1 MKAERQKVL
10 DFQSYPFTFHLKNFA
25 SKAYLCAQMIAI
37 NNLTFEI
44 GARALYD
51 EANWHIKP
59 GEKIGLIGANGTGK
73 TTLLK
78 LIVGD
83 YTPTSGTISMAKDLT
98 MGYLNQ
104 DLLSY
109 SSDKNILHVAMEAFE
124 RQNQLHDEIEVL
136 LKKLETDYSE
146 DLLHKLSD
154 KQHEFE
160 VLDGYNI
167 EYKAHEILAGLGF
180 TEPDTHRKLSEFS
193 GGWRMRVMLAKILLQ
208 APDILL
214 LDEPTNHLDLPSIQ
228 WLEEYLK
235 AFEGAIIIVSHDRWF
250 LDRVIDRTVESRK
263 GKLTVYAGNYTFYL
277 EEKSQREEIQRG
289 EFKNQQA
296 KIRQEERL
304 IERFRAKASK
314 AKMAQSRIKALDKL
328 ERVDDV
334 DDDNPE
340 VSFSFR
346 FSRQSGR
353 HVVTLE
359 HVAKSFPTIEI
370 LDDAEALIEKGDK
383 IALIGANGKGK
394 STLLRII
401 AGADK
406 NFTGSV
412 QQGHNVTQTFFAQHQ
427 LEALHLEN
435 TILGELQSFAP
446 KHNETEL
453 RTILGSFLFTGDD
466 VFKKIKVLSGGEK
479 SRVALAKALTADA
492 NFLILDEPTNHLDMQ
507 SVNILIQ
514 ALQQYEGTIIVVSH
528 DRYFLDN
535 VANKIWFIEDHKIVT
550 YPGNYQEYDHWY
562 AKRKLQ
568 PKAEQAPKP
577 EKKEEKKE
585 PVATKK
591 PDDEK
596 AKQLKKLNQELAT
609 MEQQIEGLEKE
620 VKGLENQLADDKL
633 YTNATKA
640 QQVTDA
646 YQLKKLELKEVQAK
660 WENLAEHI
668 LELEA

>member
-1 MKAERQKVL
+1 
-10 DFQSYPFTFHLKNFA
+10 
-25 SKAYLCAQMIAI
+25 MIAI

-78 LIVGD
+78 IIVGD
-83 YTPTSGTISMAKDLT
+83 YKPTSGTISMAKDLT
-98 MGYLNQ
+98 LGYLNQ

-124 RQNQLHDEIEVL
+124 RQNQLHDEIENIL
-136 LKKLETDYSE
+136 QKLETDYSE

-160 VLDGYNI
+160 ALDGYNI
-167 EYKAHEILAGLGF
+167 EYKAHEILGF
-180 TEPDTHRKLSEFS
+180 TEADTHRKLSTFS

-214 LDEPTNHLDLPSIQ
+214 LDEPTNHLDLPSIV
-228 WLEEYLK
+228 WLEDYLK
-235 AFEGAIIIVSHDRWF
+235 AFDGAIVIVSHDRWF
-250 LDRVIDRTVESRK
+250 LDKVINRTVESRK
-263 GKLTVYAGNYTFYL
+263 GKLTVYSGNYTFYL
-277 EEKSQREEIQRG
+277 EEKAQREEIQRG
-289 EFKNQQA
+289 EFKNQQS
-296 KIRQEERL
+296 KIKQEERL

-314 AKMAQSRIKALDKL
+314 AKMAQSRIKMLDKM

-334 DDDNPE
+334 DDDNPS
-340 VSFSFR
+340 VNFAFR
-346 FSRQSGR
+346 FSKQSGR
-353 HVVTLE
+353 HVVTLDNI
-359 HVAKSFPTIEI
+359 VKKYPGLDI
-370 LDDAEALIEKGDK
+370 LTGAEAVIEKGDK

-401 AGADK
+401 AGADHE
-406 NFTGSV
+406 FTGKSET
-412 QQGHNVTQTFFAQHQ
+412 GHNVSQTFFAQHQ

-435 TILGELQSFAP
+435 TALQELQSFAP
-446 KHNETEL
+446 KHTETEL

-492 NFLILDEPTNHLDMQ
+492 NFLVLDEPTNHLDIA

-514 ALQQYEGTIIVVSH
+514 ALQQFEGTFIVVSH

-535 VANKIWFIEDHKIVT
+535 IANKIWFIEDQQIKQ
-550 YPGNYQEYDHWY
+550 YPGTYAEFDVWF
-562 AKRKLQ
+562 AKRKLE
-568 PKAEQAPKP
+568 PKAAIPAPQP
-577 EKKEEKKE
+577 KKEEKKE
-585 PVATKK
+585 ATPVKQPHTENKHQ
-591 PDDEK
+591 
-596 AKQLKKLNQELAT
+596 QLKKLNQDLSK
-609 MEQQIEGLEKE
+609 MEEQISALEITIKQ
-620 VKGLENQLADDKL
+620 LEAQLADEKL
-633 YTNATKA
+633 YNDVAKMKGINADYDKKKMELGHI
-640 QQVTDA
+640 
-646 YQLKKLELKEVQAK
+646 QLQ
-660 WENLAEHI
+660 WEALAEQI
-668 LELEA
+668 MELEA

>member
-1 MKAERQKVL
+1 
-10 DFQSYPFTFHLKNFA
+10 
-25 SKAYLCAQMIAI
+25 MIAI

-78 LIVGD
+78 IIVGD
-83 YTPTSGTISMAKDLT
+83 YKPTSGTISMAKDLT
-98 MGYLNQ
+98 LGYLNQ

-109 SSDKNILHVAMEAFE
+109 ASEKNILHVAMEAFE
-124 RQNQLHDEIEVL
+124 RQNQLHTEIENL
-136 LKKLETDYSE
+136 LQKLETDYSE

-154 KQHEFE
+154 KQTEFE
-160 VLDGYNI
+160 ALDGYNI

-180 TEPDTHRKLSEFS
+180 SEADTHRQLSTFS

-228 WLEEYLK
+228 WLEGYLK
-235 AFEGAIIIVSHDRWF
+235 DFEGAVIIVSHDRWF
-250 LDRVIDRTVESRK
+250 LDKVINRTVESRK
-263 GKLTVYAGNYTFYL
+263 GKLTVYAGNYSFYL
-277 EEKSQREEIQRG
+277 EEKALREEIQRG
-289 EFKNQQA
+289 EFKNQQS
-296 KIRQEERL
+296 KIKQEERL

-314 AKMAQSRIKALDKL
+314 AKMAQSRIKMLDKM

-334 DDDNPE
+334 DDDNPS
-340 VSFSFR
+340 VNFSFR
-346 FSRQSGR
+346 FSKQSGR

-359 HVAKSFPTIEI
+359 HITKKYPAIDI
-370 LDDAEALIEKGDK
+370 LDDAEAVIEKGDK
-383 IALIGANGKGK
+383 IALIGANGRGK

-401 AGADK
+401 ANADK
-406 NFTGSV
+406 NYTGTATT
-412 QQGHNVTQTFFAQHQ
+412 GHNVTTTFFAQHQ
-427 LEALHLEN
+427 LESLHLEN
-435 TILGELQSFAP
+435 AILAELQSFAP

-453 RTILGSFLFTGDD
+453 RSILGSFLFTGDD

-492 NFLILDEPTNHLDMQ
+492 NFLVLDEPTNHLDMQ

-514 ALQQYEGTIIVVSH
+514 ALEQYEGTFIVVSH

-535 VANKIWFIEDHKIVT
+535 VANKIWYIEDQKIKI
-550 YPGNYQEYDHWY
+550 YPGTYQEYEEWN
-562 AKRKLQ
+562 AKRKLE
-568 PKAEQAPKP
+568 PKAAPAP
-577 EKKEEKKE
+577 QQKKEEKKPE
-585 PVATKK
+585 PVKEQTPGKSQ
-591 PDDEK
+591 
-596 AKQLKKLNQELAT
+596 QLKKLNQELSK
-609 MEQQIEGLEKE
+609 MEQQIATLENE
-620 VKGLENQLADDKL
+620 VKGLEVQLADDKI
-633 YTNATKA
+633 YTDSNR
-640 QQVTDA
+640 
-646 YQLKKLELKEVQAK
+646 LKETNTAYTSKKDELSGIKQK
-660 WENLAEHI
+660 WEELAEQI

>member
-1 MKAERQKVL
+1 
-10 DFQSYPFTFHLKNFA
+10 
-25 SKAYLCAQMIAI
+25 MIAI

-78 LIVGD
+78 IIVGD
-83 YTPTSGTISMAKDLT
+83 YKPTSGTISMAKDLT

-109 SSDKNILHVAMEAFE
+109 SSDKTIVHVAMEAFE
-124 RQNQLHDEIEVL
+124 RQNQLHDEIENL
-136 LKKLETDYSE
+136 LKKLETDYTE

-160 VLDGYNI
+160 LLDGYNI
-167 EYKAHEILAGLGF
+167 EYKAREILAGLGF
-180 TEPDTHRKLSEFS
+180 SDSDCARKLNTFS

-228 WLEEYLK
+228 WLEDYLK
-235 AFEGAIIIVSHDRWF
+235 AFNGAIIIVSHDRWF
-250 LDRVIDRTVESRK
+250 LDKVINRTVESRK

-277 EEKSQREEIQRG
+277 EEKALREEIQRG
-289 EFKNQQA
+289 EFKNQQS
-296 KIRQEERL
+296 KIKQEERL

-314 AKMAQSRIKALDKL
+314 AKMAQSRIKMLDKM
-328 ERVDDV
+328 ERIDDV
-334 DDDNPE
+334 DDDNPT
-340 VSFSFR
+340 VNFAFR
-346 FSRQSGR
+346 FSKQSGR

-359 HVAKSFPTIEI
+359 HIIKKYPAIDI
-370 LDDAEALIEKGDK
+370 LNGGEAVIEKGDK

-401 AGADK
+401 ASADK
-406 NFTGSV
+406 DFQGTV
-412 QQGHNVTQTFFAQHQ
+412 TTGHNVTTTFFAQHQ
-427 LEALHLEN
+427 LESLHLEN
-435 TILGELQSFAP
+435 QILQELQAFAP
-446 KHNETEL
+446 KHTDTEL

-492 NFLILDEPTNHLDMQ
+492 NFLVLDEPTNHLDMQ

-514 ALQQYEGTIIVVSH
+514 ALEQYEGTFIVVSH

-535 VANKIWFIEDHKIVT
+535 VANKIWFIEDQKIKI
-550 YPGNYQEYDHWY
+550 YPGTYAEYDEWA
-562 AKRKLQ
+562 AKRKLEPKTDIPAPQ
-568 PKAEQAPKP
+568 P
-577 EKKEEKKE
+577 KKEEKKPE
-585 PVATKK
+585 P
-591 PDDEK
+591 
-596 AKQLKKLNQELAT
+596 AKQPQGENKFQQLKKLNQDLAK
-609 MEQQIEGLEKE
+609 MEEQISELEKV
-620 VKGLENQLADDKL
+620 VKQLEAQLADDKIYTDSNKL
-633 YTNATKA
+633 KDTNASYTQKQA
-640 QQVTDA
+640 
-646 YQLKKLELKEVQAK
+646 ELKQVQQK
-660 WENLAEHI
+660 WEDLAEQI
-668 LELEA
+668 MELEA

>member
-1 MKAERQKVL
+1 
-10 DFQSYPFTFHLKNFA
+10 
-25 SKAYLCAQMIAI
+25 MIAI

-83 YTPTSGTISMAKDLT
+83 LSPTSGTISKAKDLT
-98 MGYLNQ
+98 IGYLNQ

-109 SSDKNILHVAMEAFE
+109 ASDKNILHVAMEAFE
-124 RQNQLHDEIEVL
+124 RQNQLHTAIEHL

-160 VLDGYNI
+160 ALDGYNI

-180 TEPDTHRKLSEFS
+180 SDADTHRKLSEFS

-208 APDILL
+208 SPDILL

-228 WLEEYLK
+228 WLEDYLK
-235 AFEGAIIIVSHDRWF
+235 AFEGTVVIVSHDRWF
-250 LDRVIDRTVESRK
+250 LDRVINRTVESRK
-263 GKLTVYAGNYTFYL
+263 GKLTVYAGNYSFYL
-277 EEKSQREEIQRG
+277 EEKELRETIQRS

-296 KIRQEERL
+296 KIKQEEKL

-314 AKMAQSRIKALDKL
+314 AKMAQSRIKALDRL
-328 ERVDDV
+328 ERIDDV
-334 DDDNPE
+334 DDDNPS
-340 VSFSFR
+340 VNFKFR
-346 FSRQSGR
+346 FSKQSGR
-353 HVVTLE
+353 NVVTMEGLT
-359 HVAKSFPTIEI
+359 KKYPKIDI
-370 LDDAEALIEKGDK
+370 LDRADAVIEKGDK

-394 STLLRII
+394 STVLRIV
-401 AGADK
+401 AGADH
-406 NFTGSV
+406 NFEGKCETGY
-412 QQGHNVTQTFFAQHQ
+412 NVTQTFFAQHQ

-435 TILGELQSFAP
+435 EILSELQSFAP

-453 RTILGSFLFTGDD
+453 RSILGSFLFTGDD

-492 NFLILDEPTNHLDMQ
+492 NFLILDEPTNHLDIQ

-514 ALQQYEGTIIVVSH
+514 ALQQYEGTFIVVSH
-528 DRYFLDN
+528 DRYLLDN
-535 VANKIWFIEDHKIVT
+535 IANKIWFIENQKIKE
-550 YPGNYQEYDHWY
+550 YPGTYAEYEVWQSN
-562 AKRKLQ
+562 RKQQLKVSAAVAT
-568 PKAEQAPKP
+568 PAPK
-577 EKKEEKKE
+577 KEVKKE
-585 PVATKK
+585 PLPKK
-591 PDDEK
+591 QVDEK
-596 AKQLKKLNQELAT
+596 NQQLKKLNTDLTKLEDQIGQLETAVQKLENKLADEAIYANPDELKSTNEKYQATRQEL
-609 MEQQIEGLEKE
+609 K
-620 VKGLENQLADDKL
+620 
-633 YTNATKA
+633 KA
-640 QQVTDA
+640 Q
-646 YQLKKLELKEVQAK
+646 EM
-660 WENLAEHI
+660 WEEIAEQI
-668 LELEA
+668 MELET

>member
-1 MKAERQKVL
+1 
-10 DFQSYPFTFHLKNFA
+10 
-25 SKAYLCAQMIAI
+25 MIAI

-83 YTPTSGTISMAKDLT
+83 YKPTSGTISMAKDLT

-109 SSDKNILHVAMEAFE
+109 SSDKNIVHVAMEAFE
-124 RQNQLHDEIEVL
+124 RQNQLHDEIENL

-146 DLLHKLSD
+146 DLLNKLSD

-160 VLDGYNI
+160 LLDGYNI

-180 TEPDTHRKLSEFS
+180 SEADCQRKLSTFS

-228 WLEEYLK
+228 WLEDYLK
-235 AFEGAIIIVSHDRWF
+235 SFEGAIIIVSHDRWF
-250 LDRVIDRTVESRK
+250 LDKVINRTVESRK
-263 GKLTVYAGNYTFYL
+263 GKLTVYAGNYSFYL
-277 EEKSQREEIQRG
+277 EEKELRSEIQRG

-314 AKMAQSRIKALDKL
+314 AKMAQSRIKMLDKM
-328 ERVDDV
+328 ERVEDV

-340 VSFSFR
+340 VNFSFK
-346 FSRQSGR
+346 FSKQSGR

-359 HVAKSFPTIEI
+359 HITKKYPAIDI
-370 LDDAEALIEKGDK
+370 LEDAEAVIEKGDK
-383 IALIGANGKGK
+383 IALIGANGRGK

-406 NFTGSV
+406 GFTGTATT
-412 QQGHNVTQTFFAQHQ
+412 GHNVTTTFFAQHQ
-427 LEALHLEN
+427 LESLHLEN
-435 TILGELQSFAP
+435 QILQELQSFAP
-446 KHNETEL
+446 KHTDTEL

-514 ALQQYEGTIIVVSH
+514 ALQQYEGTLIVVSH

-535 VANKIWFIEDHKIVT
+535 VANKIWFIEDQKIKQ
-550 YPGNYQEYDHWY
+550 YPGTYQEYDEWY
-562 AKRKLQ
+562 AKRKLD
-568 PKAEQAPKP
+568 PKAAPAP
-577 EKKEEKKE
+577 QPKKEEKKPE
-585 PVATKK
+585 VVK
-591 PDDEK
+591 PASENK
-596 AKQLKKLNQELAT
+596 AQQLKKMNQDLSKLEELV
-609 MEQQIEGLEKE
+609 GSLEKE
-620 VKGLENQLADDKL
+620 VKNLEAQLADTSLYNQADKL
-633 YTNATKA
+633 QKL
-640 QQVTDA
+640 TDT
-646 YQLKKLELKEVQAK
+646 YQLKKLEMREQQAR
-660 WENLAEHI
+660 WEALAEQI
-668 LELEA
+668 MELES